1 MELVDTRGQFSIRG
15 GIIDIFTP
23 DSDNPYRVEL
33 FDTEVDSI
41 RTFDIDTQ
49 RSVENLK
56 FIEVYPAEQM
66 LADKSIFNDAADNL
80 YKEYTAQVKRLV
92 KKGDDF
98 TEAAENLTKRR
109 DELCEYIRNVSNL
122 QLLENYL
129 HYFYEKDRVSLGITW
144 KKASSSSMI
153 PTESVNI
160 LTREVRRPRTIS
172 KYFWRGA
179 RSSQRIWSWFRAKRT
194 F

>member
-129 HYFYEKDRVSLGITW
+129 HYFYEKTEYLWDYMEKGIVIVDDPDRICEYLD
-144 KKASSSSMI
+144 
-153 PTESVNI
+153 
-160 LTREVRRPRTIS
+160 TRSAETKDDFKV
-172 KYFWRGA
+172 FLERGQVT
-179 RSSQRIWSWFRAKRT
+179 QRYGAGFGQRGL

>member
-1 MELVDTRGQFSIRG
+1 M
-15 GIIDIFTP
+15 
-23 DSDNPYRVEL
+23 
-33 FDTEVDSI
+33 DSI

-129 HYFYEKDRVSLGITW
+129 HYFYEKNRVSLGLHGKGIVIVDDPDRICEYLDTRSAET
-144 KKASSSSMI
+144 KDDFKVFLERGQVI
-153 PTESVNI
+153 PKDMELVSGKEDF
-160 LTREVRRPRTIS
+160 L
-172 KYFWRGA
+172 
-179 RSSQRIWSWFRAKRT
+179 RSTTGNRCT
-194 F
+194 Y

>member
-56 FIEVYPAEQM
+56 FIEVYPC
-66 LADKSIFNDAADNL
+66 LL
-80 YKEYTAQVKRLV
+80 YTSRCV
-92 KKGDDF
+92 
-98 TEAAENLTKRR
+98 
-109 DELCEYIRNVSNL
+109 
-122 QLLENYL
+122 
-129 HYFYEKDRVSLGITW
+129 
-144 KKASSSSMI
+144 
-153 PTESVNI
+153 
-160 LTREVRRPRTIS
+160 
-172 KYFWRGA
+172 
-179 RSSQRIWSWFRAKRT
+179 
-194 F
+194 

>member
-1 MELVDTRGQFSIRG
+1 MYKRQVIAPVSAAVKKITPHKNFESASLKITLGDDIDPEEVKRTLVKLGYERMELVDTRGQFSIRG

-80 YKEYTAQVKRLV
+80 YKEYTCLLY
-92 KKGDDF
+92 
-98 TEAAENLTKRR
+98 TS
-109 DELCEYIRNVSNL
+109 LC
-122 QLLENYL
+122 
-129 HYFYEKDRVSLGITW
+129 
-144 KKASSSSMI
+144 
-153 PTESVNI
+153 
-160 LTREVRRPRTIS
+160 
-172 KYFWRGA
+172 
-179 RSSQRIWSWFRAKRT
+179 QRYGN
-194 F
+194 

>member
-98 TEAAENLTKRR
+98 TEAAENLRNAAMNSANTSETCLTCSFWRITSIISMKRQS
-109 DELCEYIRNVSNL
+109 IS
-122 QLLENYL
+122 
-129 HYFYEKDRVSLGITW
+129 GITW
-144 KKASSSSMI
+144 K
-153 PTESVNI
+153 
-160 LTREVRRPRTIS
+160 RHRHRR
-172 KYFWRGA
+172 
-179 RSSQRIWSWFRAKRT
+179 
-194 F
+194 